1 MPQNLPNP
9 APYAGGPVSLNS
21 PQAGEANPADTKRNA
36 ACGSDLSVPGS
47 GRDSS
52 AQGQPIANSTNTQA
66 TYEAD
71 QRA

>member
-1 MPQNLPNP
+1 MAQNLPNP

-21 PQAGEANPADTKRNA
+21 PQAGEANPADTRRNA
-36 ACGSDLSVPGS
+36 DCGTDLPVPGS

-52 AQGQPIANSTNTQA
+52 AQGQPYAGTSNTCA
-66 TYEAD
+66 TDESD

>member
-1 MPQNLPNP
+1 MAENLPNP

-36 ACGSDLSVPGS
+36 ACGTDLPGADDTS
-47 GRDSS
+47 
-52 AQGQPIANSTNTQA
+52 IAPYANTSNTQA